1 MIVGFCRFGTTTN
14 IVNVHNILWQ
24 MLVPGTS
31 RENLYAMNKSLIE
44 ATVIVWDHFLYIIK
58 CLKYTVRLRKM
69 SMLVNWIANDHEE
82 IKTRLKH
89 SRPLSPL
96 SNIQGRFLF
105 YQTFKAAVSSIKH
118 LRPLSSL
125 SNIQG
130 RCLLYQTFKAA
141 VSSIKHSR
149 LLSPLSNIQ
158 GCCLLY
164 QTFKAAVSSIKY

>member
-1 MIVGFCRFGTTTN
+1 MCVPVPIHVLDFQRYLSWSLFILCSLSEGEMWLLAFVVFGTTTH
-14 IVNVHNILWQ
+14 IFNVHNILWQ

-89 SRPLSPL
+89 SR
-96 SNIQGRFLF
+96 
-105 YQTFKAAVSSIKH
+105 
-118 LRPLSSL
+118 
-125 SNIQG
+125 
-130 RCLLYQTFKAA
+130 
-141 VSSIKHSR
+141 

-164 QTFKAAVSSIKY
+164 QTFKPAVSSIKHSSLLSSLSNIQVCCLLYQTF